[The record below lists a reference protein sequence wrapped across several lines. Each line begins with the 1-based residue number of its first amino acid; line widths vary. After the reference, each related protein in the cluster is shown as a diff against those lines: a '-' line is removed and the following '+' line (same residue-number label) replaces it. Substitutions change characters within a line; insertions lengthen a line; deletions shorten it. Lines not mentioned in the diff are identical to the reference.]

1 MPEFPHDE
9 KQTELVNMLTEG
21 LVQYEKA
28 LKATGLK
35 TKWSNF
41 LTGAGSAD
49 CRVQCHAYDPTEIV
63 PVAPHD
69 A

>member
-28 LKATGLK
+28 LESPQSNGLENEMVK
-35 TKWSNF
+35 LSSSRSF
-41 LTGAGSAD
+41 EG
-49 CRVQCHAYDPTEIV
+49 RVLPQFR
-63 PVAPHD
+63 
-69 A
+69 

>member
-28 LKATGLK
+28 LESPQSNGLENEMVK
-35 TKWSNF
+35 LSSSRSF
-41 LTGAGSAD
+41 EG
-49 CRVQCHAYDPTEIV
+49 RVLP
-63 PVAPHD
+63 
-69 A
+69 